1 MFNPVGLL
9 RYRPTQKSEVMETK
23 NVSYGFSEALNLADD
38 YRDCLAALKDDT
50 TGSQIII
57 ETNINGNIKGE
68 DYGTDNVYFMV
79 RKSEY
84 IDKPHKSSD
93 EFVSGDFVETDYYTV
108 SAGFTDVDDD
118 TRDDITKFDDMQ
130 LSENDLLGV
139 VREIIDEHQVTT
151 IYMDSL

>member
-1 MFNPVGLL
+1 MFNPVGLS
-9 RYRPTQKSEVMETK
+9 RYRPTQKLQGMETK

-38 YRDCLAALKDDT
+38 CRACLAALKDDPA
-50 TGSQIII
+50 GSQIII
-57 ETNINGNIKGE
+57 ETNINGNIKGVE
-68 DYGTDNVYFMV
+68 YGTDNVYFMV
-79 RKSEY
+79 CKSKY

-93 EFVSGDFVETDYYTV
+93 EYVSGDFVETDYYTV

-118 TRDDITKFDDMQ
+118 TRDDITKFDDMR

-139 VREIIDEHQVTT
+139 VREIIDEHQVTD

>member
-1 MFNPVGLL
+1 M
-9 RYRPTQKSEVMETK
+9 
-23 NVSYGFSEALNLADD
+23 NLADD
-38 YRDCLAALKDDT
+38 YRDCLKALQDDP

-79 RKSEY
+79 RKSE
-84 IDKPHKSSD
+84 DVFRPSKND
-93 EFVSGDFVETDYYTV
+93 EFVPIEFRETDYYTV

-118 TRDDITKFDDMQ
+118 TRDDITKFDNMQ
-130 LSENDLLGV
+130 LSEDDLLDV

>member
-1 MFNPVGLL
+1 M
-9 RYRPTQKSEVMETK
+9 
-23 NVSYGFSEALNLADD
+23 NLADD
-38 YRDCLAALKDDT
+38 YRDCLAALKDDP

-57 ETNINGNIKGE
+57 ETNINGNIEGK

-79 RKSEY
+79 RKSKY

-93 EFVSGDFVETDYYTV
+93 EYVSGDFVETYYYMV

-118 TRDDITKFDDMQ
+118 TRDDITKFNDMQ

-139 VREIIDEHQVTT
+139 VREIIDEHQVMD

>member
-1 MFNPVGLL
+1 MFNPVGLS
-9 RYRPTQKSEVMETK
+9 RYRPTQKSQVMETK

-38 YRDCLAALKDDT
+38 YRDCLAALKGDP

-57 ETNINGNIKGE
+57 ETNINGNIEGK

-79 RKSEY
+79 CKSKY
-84 IDKPHKSSD
+84 IDKPYKSSD
-93 EFVSGDFVETDYYTV
+93 EYVSGDFVETDYYTV

-118 TRDDITKFDDMQ
+118 TRDNITKFDDMQ
-130 LSENDLLGV
+130 LSEDDLLGV
-139 VREIIDEHQVTT
+139 VREIIDEHQVTD

>member
-1 MFNPVGLL
+1 MFNPVGLS
-9 RYRPTQKSEVMETK
+9 RYRPTQKSQVMETK

-38 YRDCLAALKDDT
+38 YRDCLAALKDDP

-57 ETNINGNIKGE
+57 ETNINGNIKGVE
-68 DYGTDNVYFMV
+68 YGTDNVYFMV
-79 RKSEY
+79 RKSKY

-93 EFVSGDFVETDYYTV
+93 EYVSGDFVETDYYTV

-139 VREIIDEHQVTT
+139 VREIIDEHQVMD

>member
-1 MFNPVGLL
+1 MTNHKLWK
-9 RYRPTQKSEVMETK
+9 RK

-38 YRDCLAALKDDT
+38 YRDCLAALKDDP

-57 ETNINGNIKGE
+57 ETNINGNIKGVKF
-68 DYGTDNVYFMV
+68 GTDNVYFMV
-79 RKSEY
+79 CKSKY

-93 EFVSGDFVETDYYTV
+93 EYVSGDFVETDYYTV

-130 LSENDLLGV
+130 LSEDDLLGV

>member
-1 MFNPVGLL
+1 
-9 RYRPTQKSEVMETK
+9 METK

-38 YRDCLAALKDDT
+38 YRDCLAALKDDP

-57 ETNINGNIKGE
+57 ETNINGNIEGK

-79 RKSEY
+79 C
-84 IDKPHKSSD
+84 KSSD
-93 EFVSGDFVETDYYTV
+93 EYVSGDFVETDYYTV

-118 TRDDITKFDDMQ
+118 TRDNITKFDDMQ

-139 VREIIDEHQVTT
+139 VREIIDEHQVTD

>member
-9 RYRPTQKSEVMETK
+9 RYRPTQKSQIMETK
-23 NVSYGFSEALNLADD
+23 NISYGFSEALNLADD
-38 YRDCLAALKDDT
+38 YRECLKALQDDP

-57 ETNINGNIKGE
+57 ETNINGNIEGK

-79 RKSEY
+79 CKSKY

-93 EFVSGDFVETDYYTV
+93 EYVSGDFVETDYYTV

-118 TRDDITKFDDMQ
+118 TRDDITKFADMQ
-130 LSENDLLGV
+130 LSENDLLDV